1 MSLATCVRFCGPHSF
16 AELNALEQRVTCIDP
31 DVYFLSTSPITSYK
45 DDPEFRTEVEG
56 LLQFS
61 KATLR
66 ERAVISLQDA
76 PIGPGNADL
85 KLLQADGK
93 PLTPSVAA
101 HRSCLIS
108 PLPNGTSKA
117 VLLDVVRGHGATGDV
132 SIFQHI
138 GGLVRFPT
146 AEAAKAARERAAR
159 LQLLVLGEN
168 VKLRAVDERK
178 LFCMELLPEV
188 TEDQLRT
195 LFEQHGV
202 VTHVLMHPE
211 KRYRGRHCRDALITF
226 DSPRST
232 TAALRAN
239 NGKIFRG
246 RPLRLPFGDINGK
259 ISFDRQSSTNPSNA
273 DVAKD
278 TPTPTPAPSELE
290 TLFISELQCRLLWQQ
305 RAADYADW
313 YSQAQA
319 DVGKALAEMQEIE
332 VTFEAERR
340 AFELER
346 TQWATQ
352 HAQLVDDCVQLRSE
366 CANLRSN
373 CAQLQDEREQLIGE
387 RDEALHRL
395 DVAESR
401 RKMLE
406 MDLESAREKERALR
420 DALAEQER
428 RHGEEARAAKDEQD
442 RLAREA
448 GEQRRKGEEDTRRAQ
463 ANRRADDTKRR
474 AEEAEQ
480 RRRAEKEE
488 AQRRAKEEE
497 GRRRAEEAKQERQ
510 ARRRAAAAAEEERCL
525 LRDARWPHRW
535 PFSSFTPM
543 NARDRFLTV
552 SHEFDSLTHPFS
564 DSHPLVARSV
574 PWPTLAH
581 PAAFDLAS
589 LTWDMVERFTKA
601 MKGIMAADEY
611 RTFLKNTRL
620 RFHPDKWAARR
631 ILQAVVD
638 DEMRAQMEAA
648 CKTVS
653 QAINDAVRE
662 MGGC

>member
-1 MSLATCVRFCGPHSF
+1 PSG
-16 AELNALEQRVTCIDP
+16 
-31 DVYFLSTSPITSYK
+31 
-45 DDPEFRTEVEG
+45 
-56 LLQFS
+56 
-61 KATLR
+61 
-66 ERAVISLQDA
+66 ERAVTSLQDA
-76 PIGPGNADL
+76 QLGPMNADL
-85 KLLQADGK
+85 ELLQADGK
-93 PLTPSVAA
+93 PLAPSVAA

-146 AEAAKAARERAAR
+146 AEAAKAAGERAAR
-159 LQLLVLGEN
+159 LQLLVLGEK

-195 LFEQHGV
+195 LFEQV
-202 VTHVLMHPE
+202 P
-211 KRYRGRHCRDALITF
+211 
-226 DSPRST
+226 T

-246 RPLRLPFGDINGK
+246 RPLRLTFGDINGK

-273 DVAKD
+273 D
-278 TPTPTPAPSELE
+278 TPAPSELE
-290 TLFISELQCRLLWQQ
+290 TLFISELQRRLIWQQ

-332 VTFEAERR
+332 VTFEADRR

-346 TQWATQ
+346 AQWATQ
-352 HAQLVDDCVQLRSE
+352 LAQLGDDCAQLRSE
-366 CANLRSN
+366 CADLRSG
-373 CAQLQDEREQLIGE
+373 CAKMQDERKQLVGE
-387 RDEALHRL
+387 RDEALHKL

-406 MDLESAREKERALR
+406 MDLELAREKERALR

-428 RHGEEARAAKDEQD
+428 RRGEEARAAKAWQD
-442 RLAREA
+442 HLAKEA
-448 GEQRRKGEEDTRRAQ
+448 AEARRKGEDDARRAQ
-463 ANRRADDTKRR
+463 AKRQADDTKRR

-480 RRRAEKEE
+480 RRRAEEE
-488 AQRRAKEEE
+488 EVQRRAKEEE
-497 GRRRAEEAKQERQ
+497 ARRRAEEAQQERQ
-510 ARRRAAAAAEEERCL
+510 ACRQAAAAAEEERCL

-552 SHEFDSLTHPFS
+552 SQEFDSPTHPFS

-574 PWPTLAH
+574 PWPILAH

-611 RTFLKNTRL
+611 RTFLKNARL

-648 CKTVS
+648 CKTHVFPS
-653 QAINDAVRE
+653 IVPPHIISKLRTRFDLVMFKQNILQHDLPNGGIEPPLTATVINLHGHPAVWLLVRQCGVPRDYSPAQRARMRGQRLEMDAEDVRDE
-662 MGGC
+662 VGAA

>member
-1 MSLATCVRFCGPHSF
+1 M
-16 AELNALEQRVTCIDP
+16 
-31 DVYFLSTSPITSYK
+31 
-45 DDPEFRTEVEG
+45 
-56 LLQFS
+56 
-61 KATLR
+61 
-66 ERAVISLQDA
+66 
-76 PIGPGNADL
+76 
-85 KLLQADGK
+85 
-93 PLTPSVAA
+93 
-101 HRSCLIS
+101 
-108 PLPNGTSKA
+108 
-117 VLLDVVRGHGATGDV
+117 
-132 SIFQHI
+132 
-138 GGLVRFPT
+138 
-146 AEAAKAARERAAR
+146 
-159 LQLLVLGEN
+159 
-168 VKLRAVDERK
+168 
-178 LFCMELLPEV
+178 
-188 TEDQLRT
+188 
-195 LFEQHGV
+195 
-202 VTHVLMHPE
+202 
-211 KRYRGRHCRDALITF
+211 
-226 DSPRST
+226 
-232 TAALRAN
+232 
-239 NGKIFRG
+239 
-246 RPLRLPFGDINGK
+246 
-259 ISFDRQSSTNPSNA
+259 
-273 DVAKD
+273 
-278 TPTPTPAPSELE
+278 
-290 TLFISELQCRLLWQQ
+290 
-305 RAADYADW
+305 
-313 YSQAQA
+313 
-319 DVGKALAEMQEIE
+319 
-332 VTFEAERR
+332 TFEAERR

-346 TQWATQ
+346 TQWETRR
-352 HAQLVDDCVQLRSE
+352 AQLVDDCVQLRSE
-366 CANLRSN
+366 CADLRGD
-373 CAQLQDEREQLIGE
+373 CAQLQNEREQLVGE
-387 RDEALHRL
+387 RDGALHRL

-428 RHGEEARAAKDEQD
+428 RHGEEGAAKDEQD

-497 GRRRAEEAKQERQ
+497 GRRRAEEAKQESQ

-552 SHEFDSLTHPFS
+552 SHEFDSPTHPFS

-574 PWPTLAH
+574 PWPILAH

-611 RTFLKNTRL
+611 RTFLKNARL

-631 ILQAVVD
+631 ILPAVVD